1 MSWFQ
6 PGQGLLSEIAGR
18 GNGQDLD
25 DIQYHLTSLPG
36 QQRKCGMV
44 FSVQIVSLCIDIYNL
59 IIFGFNIFAVTV
71 VFLSH
76 CCF

>member
-1 MSWFQ
+1 MTRTLMAF
-6 PGQGLLSEIAGR
+6 
-18 GNGQDLD
+18 
-25 DIQYHLTSLPG
+25 QYHLTSLSG
-36 QQRKCGMV
+36 QERKHGRG

-59 IIFGFNIFAVTV
+59 VPFAINVFAVTV